1 MSTVSRMVGAG
12 AMVALAVAALQLT
25 PSAQRSA
32 SPSPAIPKGEWRTYG
47 ADLASTRYSPL
58 DQING
63 ATSASSRWRGGS
75 RPTTSA
81 RAPNSTSSRR
91 R

>member
-12 AMVALAVAALQLT
+12 AMVALAVAALQRT
-25 PSAQRSA
+25 PSAQRST

-58 DQING
+58 DQNRDPP
-63 ATSASSRWRGGS
+63 AESPQPRTDPR
-75 RPTTSA
+75 
-81 RAPNSTSSRR
+81 
-91 R
+91 